1 MSLVEFYRQKNFSSC
16 SRIHL
21 APGIPPKLLSNA
33 MEAFKFKGDAR
44 EIVALIDN
52 TMFGSGKDGC
62 LICSDRIL
70 FREPFAEPT
79 EYLFIEIRQIQS
91 HDQRAFINGRD
102 VMKFNM
108 PDKRDLSACF
118 EVLAEWLGGQADAPG
133 KPVAAPVEAAPKA
146 TGELPAEQLAVL
158 IGYVR
163 ECALRIES
171 DKVFVAPNIPPKKLQ
186 AALASYGNSM
196 TADEVIVLVDD
207 TLFGGAKE
215 GMLIG
220 DTRIAM
226 KMMMDSPRL
235 FFWKFLTGIAISK
248 RKVFVN
254 QREIAQLTQLGEAEL
269 GDFFDTINDCLQD
282 LQGQFADQPAPVAQ
296 AVAAPVSVAAP
307 AVEQQAQLSSE
318 VEQSMSVPAVQALA
332 EAQPEVVA
340 GDAKGKDSKASEKLF
355 GFIANAIE
363 QNKSKII
370 PLLKEK
376 TGEAS
381 LAALRNDENIE
392 KFAVYL
398 YAFLPSVVRL
408 ALREQVFVQF
418 MISNRDKIID
428 RIIGPELEGELL
440 EAAEPA
446 SPAPSKGLASFAKRA
461 EPAVAHRPSLFRRKL
476 EEGQQYLEQFEAH
489 ARGASARQRDT
500 EEFQQ
505 GLEQFHTIQFG
516 MGVLTGAMQVQRFV
530 ARAQQAPLSANEQA
544 ALASD
549 ETTLLGLG
557 YAIASM
563 GHMLREQA
571 GFDEDQIAELFYPLL
586 SALIVPY
593 AQQNVDGGR
602 KTLRSVAKPMEQ
614 IAESE
619 LMKDFQLNCRRMGMN
634 IANGDLEDLAGNFT
648 FAIYRAV
655 ESQFPSQEEAIGLNR
670 KLDDFAR
677 EGFDAYRQQMD
688 EALEALL
695 IRYMESQQG

>member
-16 SRIHL
+16 SRIHM
-21 APGIPPKLLSNA
+21 APAIPPKLLSNA
-33 MEAFKFKGDAR
+33 IEAFKFKGDPR

-62 LICSDRIL
+62 LICSDRL
-70 FREPFAEPT
+70 LLREPFAEPT
-79 EYLFIEIRQIQS
+79 EYLFIEIKLVQS
-91 HDQRAFINGRD
+91 RDQRALVNGRD
-102 VMKFNM
+102 VLKFNM
-108 PDKRDLSACF
+108 PDKRDLTACF
-118 EVLAEWLGGQADAPG
+118 EVLAEWLGGQAEAPG
-133 KPVAAPVEAAPKA
+133 KPLAAPVEAASKA

-186 AALASYGNSM
+186 AALASYGNGM

-235 FFWKFLTGIAISK
+235 FFWKFLTGIAVSK

-254 QREIAQLTQLGEAEL
+254 QREIAQLSQLGEAEL

-282 LQGQFADQPAPVAQ
+282 LQGQLADQPAPAAK

-318 VEQSMSVPAVQALA
+318 VEQSMAVPAVQALA

-340 GDAKGKDSKASEKLF
+340 EDAKGKDSRASEKLF

-363 QNKSKII
+363 QNKSNIV

-381 LAALRNDENIE
+381 LNALRDDENIE
-392 KFAVYL
+392 RFAVFL

-408 ALREQVFVQF
+408 ALKEQVFVQF

-428 RIIGPELEGELL
+428 RIIGPELQGELL
-440 EAAEPA
+440 EAPEPA
-446 SPAPSKGLASFAKRA
+446 SPGSAKSLSSFARRS
-461 EPAVAHRPSLFRRKL
+461 EPTPVRRPSLFNQKL
-476 EEGQQYLEQFEAH
+476 EEGQQYLEQFQAH
-489 ARGASARQRDT
+489 ARSASARQRDS

-516 MGVLTGAMQVQRFV
+516 MGVLAGAMQVPRFV
-530 ARAQQAPLSANEQA
+530 VRALGEALSGNEQA

-563 GHMLREQA
+563 SHMLREQA
-571 GFDEDQIAELFYPLL
+571 GFDEDQTAELLYPLL

-593 AQQNVDGGR
+593 VQQGVDGGR
-602 KTLRSVAKPMEQ
+602 KTLRSVARPMEQ
-614 IAESE
+614 VAESE
-619 LMKDFQLNCRRMGMN
+619 QMKDFQLTCRRMGMN

-655 ESQFPSQEEAIGLNR
+655 EAQFASKEEALGLSR

-677 EGFDAYRQQMD
+677 DGFDAYRQQTD